1 MATATL
7 TTPQPS
13 HSEQGMPSLFDQEE
27 LRQFASDDA
36 EAGRRIGK
44 ILAAL
49 FIYTIFAMSI
59 AIWWTFRTVGH

>member
-1 MATATL
+1 MATATP

-13 HSEQGMPSLFDQEE
+13 HGEQGMPSLFDQEE

-49 FIYTIFAMSI
+49 FIYTVFAMSI